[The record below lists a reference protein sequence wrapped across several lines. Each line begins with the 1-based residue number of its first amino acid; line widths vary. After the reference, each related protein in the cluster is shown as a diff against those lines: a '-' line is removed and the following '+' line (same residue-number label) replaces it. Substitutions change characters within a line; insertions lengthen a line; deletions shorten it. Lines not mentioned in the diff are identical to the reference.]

1 MRLYTDASSRGS
13 ISGIA
18 FVATN
23 SRDKEVFKNGMV
35 IEKGDNNTAELT
47 AILYA
52 LDFVRDKTDHKVVIF
67 TDSSYAINAIRNGNF
82 RETERTLV
90 ESIQQSMSELGS
102 TLFWVKGHCHDG
114 TVLAHFN
121 KRADKMSK
129 VVRKQYQKE
138 KRVEKKLNIKQIG
151 RYTYTSDGP
160 EI

>member
-18 FVATN
+18 FVVTN
-23 SRDKEVFKNGMV
+23 SRDKEVFKDGMV

-52 LDFVRDKTDHKVVIF
+52 LDYVRKNTDYKAVIF
-67 TDSSYAINAIRNGNF
+67 TDSSYAVNAIRNGNF
-82 RETERTLV
+82 RETERSLV
-90 ESIQQSMSELGS
+90 ESIQQSMAELGS

-114 TVLAHFN
+114 TVLSYFN

-129 VVRKQYQKE
+129 VVRKQHEKE
-138 KRVEKKLNIKQIG
+138 KRTEKKLNIQKTG
-151 RYTYTSDGP
+151 RYTYTLAGP

>member
-1 MRLYTDASSRGS
+1 MRVYTDASSRGS

-23 SRDKEVFKNGMV
+23 SRDKEVYKKGMV

-52 LDFVRDKTDHKVVIF
+52 LNFIKDKTDHRIVIF

-82 RETERTLV
+82 RETERPLV
-90 ESIQQSMSELGS
+90 ESIQQCMNELGS

-114 TVLAHFN
+114 TVLSYFN

-129 VVRKQYQKE
+129 VVRKQYE
-138 KRVEKKLNIKQIG
+138 KAKRIEKKVNLERIG
-151 RYTYTSDGP
+151 RYTYTASSNGL
-160 EI
+160 

>member
-1 MRLYTDASSRGS
+1 MRVYTDASSRGS

-23 SRDKEVFKNGMV
+23 SRDKEVYKKGMV

-90 ESIQQSMSELGS
+90 ESIQQSMAELGS
-102 TLFWVKGHCHDG
+102 TLFWV
-114 TVLAHFN
+114 
-121 KRADKMSK
+121 
-129 VVRKQYQKE
+129 
-138 KRVEKKLNIKQIG
+138 
-151 RYTYTSDGP
+151 
-160 EI
+160 